1 MKNTKILAAKF
12 NFKGE
17 LEFTTNNEDLKP
29 FLTTLAQILEKE
41 VEYKYVRVVNY
52 SVKFG
57 NRMVTFEY
65 ENANSL
71 EEAIKYEN
79 YERMILRDIQEA
91 LEYKIQKNEL
101 KANLEKN
108 YTNKNLFNL
117 VLNNYLAA

>member
-41 VEYKYVRVVNY
+41 IEYKYVRVVNY

-57 NRMVTFEY
+57 NRMITFEF

-79 YERMILRDIQEA
+79 YEKMILRDIQEA
-91 LEYKIQKNEL
+91 LEYKISKNEL
-101 KANLEKN
+101 KENLEKN

>member
-41 VEYKYVRVVNY
+41 VEYKYIRVVNY

-79 YERMILRDIQEA
+79 YEKMILRDIQEA

-101 KANLEKN
+101 KENLEKN

>member
-57 NRMVTFEY
+57 NRMVTFEF
-65 ENANSL
+65 ENASSL

-79 YERMILRDIQEA
+79 YEKMILRDIQEA